1 MKNSFQFHRE
11 RRAALIAS
19 MREHSGGGLALVPTA
34 PEVAR
39 NRDSLYPYRPDSYF
53 YYLTGFPEPE
63 AVVALVASPEG
74 DRHILFCRDKNE
86 EREIWDG
93 FRYGPDAA
101 REIFGFDEAYP
112 IAELDAKLP
121 DLACDRPALFTPLGL
136 VRRRGTGASPSVLN
150 EVRARVRTGVSAPDE
165 VVDVRAPLD
174 AMRLVKDE
182 HELDL
187 MRRAGAIS
195 AAARTAARWSARA
208 PGWYEYQAEAELVHE
223 FLQAGA
229 QAVAYPSIVASG
241 PNACVLHYRDNNRQ
255 MSAGDLLLI
264 DAGCEYQGYAS
275 DITRT
280 FPVSGKF
287 SGPQK
292 DVYEL
297 VLASQLA
304 CLDAVKP
311 GRRLPRLPQ
320 GRRARARAGLHR
332 PRAVQ
337 GHARRRARERQL
349 QAVLHASRRP
359 LARHGR
365 ARRRAV
371 PGKGASQKLAPG
383 MVLTVEPGT
392 YIRPADNVPEAF
404 WNIGVRIED
413 DVLVTADGHE
423 NLTAATPKTVADVEA
438 ACADGA
444 QVSACRPRSRRCR
457 SDRCTMSPS
466 SAPARSARRSRWRS
480 PTAIST
486 SSRST
491 RARAGDAAR
500 RPLARAFARR
510 AA

>member
-34 PEVAR
+34 AEVPR

-63 AVVALVASPEG
+63 AVMALVASPDG

-112 IAELDAKLP
+112 ISELDAKMP
-121 DLACDRPALFTPLGL
+121 DLASDRPALFTPLGL
-136 VRRRGTGASPSVLN
+136 FETWDRRITSVLN

-165 VVDVRAPLD
+165 VVDVRGIVD
-174 AMRLVKDE
+174 AMRLVKDK
-182 HELDL
+182 HEADL

-195 AAARTAARWSARA
+195 SGAHRRAMERTR

-229 QAVAYPSIVASG
+229 MAVAYPSIVASG

-255 MSAGDLLLI
+255 MSAGELLLI

-280 FPVSGKF
+280 FPVDGKF
-287 SGPQK
+287 TGPQK

-311 GRRLPRLPQ
+311 GVEFHDYHKAAERVLAQ
-320 GRRARARAGLHR
+320 GYIDLGLCEGTLDGVLESGSYKQFYMHRAGHWLGMDVHD
-332 PRAVQ
+332 AGLYQV
-337 GHARRRARERQL
+337 
-349 QAVLHASRRP
+349 
-359 LARHGR
+359 
-365 ARRRAV
+365 
-371 PGKGASQKLAPG
+371 KGASQKLRPG

-413 DVLVTADGHE
+413 DVMVTATGHE
-423 NLTAATPKTVADVEA
+423 NFTAATPKTVAEVEA
-438 ACADGA
+438 ACG
-444 QVSACRPRSRRCR
+444 SR
-457 SDRCTMSPS
+457 
-466 SAPARSARRSRWRS
+466 
-480 PTAIST
+480 
-486 SSRST
+486 
-491 RARAGDAAR
+491 
-500 RPLARAFARR
+500 
-510 AA
+510 